1 MHRDDRGAT
10 LVLAMI
16 FLLVGSL
23 LVLALTNLTGASV
36 LNSNNTRAQH
46 NVEYA
51 AEGAVDAAIQAR
63 LYKIFSTG
71 TSCPDFTTP
80 TSAMQ
85 VNGVDINVNCTATAG
100 TGQYTVTFTG
110 RPCAS
115 LCTSAPVVTA
125 TVVYALDMTNGK
137 VQYTSVQSWVV
148 NTANS

>member
-51 AEGAVDAAIQAR
+51 AEGAVDAAIQATR
-63 LYKIFSTG
+63 YKIFSTG
-71 TSCPDFTTP
+71 TSCPDFPSP
-80 TSAMQ
+80 TSAIDRG
-85 VNGVDINVNCTATAG
+85 GVAVAAKGDGCPGVGAG
-100 TGQYTVTFTG
+100 DPKHGFGQGG
-110 RPCAS
+110 RCWCRLVDPSARPIS
-115 LCTSAPVVTA
+115 LYGVTA
-125 TVVYALDMTNGK
+125 LPVGV
-137 VQYTSVQSWVV
+137 
-148 NTANS
+148 